1 MKLRIFSLL
10 ATALL
15 FAGCLKSDKKCDY
28 VDGAITVPQ
37 SQIDEIK
44 AYLTSKGITDAVQS
58 PYNFFYRI
66 TNPGTGVVVSNLCT
80 VITVAYT
87 GKLKNDAVVE
97 QSTTANPLTGDL
109 GMAVVGWQK
118 GLPLIKSGGSITLY
132 VPPYLAY
139 GDTPKTDQ
147 NGAVI
152 IPGGSMMIYDVQV
165 ISYQNQ

>member
-1 MKLRIFSLL
+1 MKSKIFLII

-15 FAGCLKSDKKCDY
+15 FAGCLKSDKTCDY
-28 VDGAITVPQ
+28 IDGAITVPQ
-37 SQIDEIK
+37 SQIDEITT
-44 AYLTSKGITDAVQS
+44 YLSSKGITDAVRS

-66 TNPGTGVVVSNLCT
+66 TNPGTGAIVNNLCT

-97 QSTTANPLTGDL
+97 QATTATPLTGDL

-139 GDTPKTDQ
+139 GDTPKKDQ
-147 NGAVI
+147 SGAVI
-152 IPGGSMMIYDVQV
+152 IPAGSMMIYDVQV
-165 ISYQNQ
+165 ISYQN